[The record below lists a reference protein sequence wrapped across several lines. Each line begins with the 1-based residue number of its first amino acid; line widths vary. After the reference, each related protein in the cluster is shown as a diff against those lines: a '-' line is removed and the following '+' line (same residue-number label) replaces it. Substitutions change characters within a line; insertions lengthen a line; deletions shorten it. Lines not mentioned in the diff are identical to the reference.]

1 VVPTRELREGD
12 LLAHPPLPGARQT
25 LSALANAKKSWA
37 ELKRGKPGK
46 RFQERYK
53 RKNPGGK
60 RSGKKLATL
69 ILGFIVFAAGLFFL
83 PAPGPGIIIV
93 ALGAALI
100 AQASLLGARA
110 LDWCEL
116 KIRALIAWALGVW
129 ESAGAVARAAIVMGG
144 IVIAAAGGYGAWW
157 ITFGR

>member
-1 VVPTRELREGD
+1 MLEG
-12 LLAHPPLPGARQT
+12 
-25 LSALANAKKSWA
+25 AKQSWA

-46 RFQERYK
+46 RFQQRYE

-69 ILGFIVFAAGLFFL
+69 ILGFVVFAAGLFFL

-93 ALGAALI
+93 ALGAGLI
-100 AQASLLGARA
+100 AQASLKGARA

-116 KIRALIAWALGVW
+116 KIRALLDWALGVW
-129 ESAGAVARAAIVMGG
+129 KSAGGGARTAIVLVGLG
-144 IVIAAAGGYGAWW
+144 LVGAAGYGAWW
-157 ITFGR
+157 LTFGR